1 MKIIKAYPP
10 NYVQIRTAFPQVVG
24 RQGILYAWGDR
35 IYNPS
40 GVNLPWWLKE
50 HEEVHGS
57 RQSHVFH
64 PQNTALGT
72 EWENDAIRTWWDK
85 YITDPNFRLWEE
97 ILAHRAEWEVYS
109 SLYVNRAQQKTY
121 LASMAERLSG
131 PLYNNMIGLAEAVKE
146 ITRA

>member
-24 RQGILYAWGDR
+24 RQGILYAWGER

-57 RQSHVFH
+57 RQLSFASDRN
-64 PQNTALGT
+64 PDDT
-72 EWENDAIRTWWDK
+72 AIRAWWNV
-85 YITDPNFRLWEE
+85 YISDPEFRLNEE

-109 SLYVNRAQQKTY
+109 SLWVNREQQKGY
-121 LASMAERLSG
+121 LVHMAERLSG
-131 PLYNNMIGLAEAVKE
+131 PLYNNMISLAEAVKE
-146 ITRA
+146 ITNR